1 MASAPPKT
9 PADYLAR
16 AASCERVAESAVSPE
31 TREIMLY
38 LARRWRAFADEADAK
53 RRSPDQ
59 QTQPRPP
66 GAGLGTHE
74 NRE

>member
-1 MASAPPKT
+1 MASAPSRT

-16 AASCERVAESAVSPE
+16 AASCELVAESTVSPE

-38 LARRWRAFADEADAK
+38 LARRWRAFAAEAE
-53 RRSPDQ
+53 RGSPDRPA
-59 QTQPRPP
+59 QPMPSDDGE
-66 GAGLGTHE
+66 GAHE